1 MIKTMKRR
9 FSGWGKGEAAIFCC
23 AILWSTSGLIIKL
36 IDWHPL
42 VIAGGRSLIA
52 ALFLLTVRTVFPRQ
66 GKRRSRPGP
75 LIAAGFAYA
84 LTMITFVIANKM
96 TSAANAILLQY
107 SAPVWAFL
115 LGWILIREKPRWEQ
129 WLALGMAAI
138 GFFIFFQKSFSFRGG
153 GVSAGDLVAV
163 LSGVFF
169 GANSVFMRMQ
179 KEGNPAD
186 SMLLAHVLCT
196 AVALPFLFLYTPTPA
211 LISFGALAFMGIV
224 QVGMSSLLFSYGIK
238 RVSAV
243 GAMLIATIEPVLNPV
258 WVFIVTGEKPSLRT
272 LIGGGVIVA
281 AVAVSSIL
289 STSRRRNS
297 YD

>member
-1 MIKTMKRR
+1 MRMTKALETR
-9 FSGWGKGEAAIFCC
+9 FFNRGKGQAAIFCC

-36 IDWHPL
+36 LDWHPL
-42 VIAGGRSLIA
+42 LIAGGRSLIA
-52 ALFLLTVRTVFPRQ
+52 ALFLWAVRTVFPRR
-66 GKRRSRPGP
+66 GKTRSRPGP

-107 SAPVWAFL
+107 SAPVWAVL

-138 GFFIFFQKSFSFRGG
+138 GFFIFFQKSFSFQGG

-179 KEGNPAD
+179 KDGNPAD
-186 SMLLAHVLCT
+186 SMLLAHALC
-196 AVALPFLFLYTPTPA
+196 AAAALPFLFLYTPTPA
-211 LISFGALAFMGIV
+211 FISFGALAFMGII
-224 QVGMSSLLFSYGIK
+224 QVGMASLFFSYGIK

-258 WVFIVTGEKPSLRT
+258 WVFIVTGERPSLRT
-272 LIGGGVIVA
+272 LIGGGVIVT
-281 AVAVSSIL
+281 AVVVSSIL
-289 STSRRRNS
+289 SASRRRS
-297 YD
+297 